1 MKIYVGFPIRLA
13 ILLQVNDQQLLAAYL
28 QGDEHAL
35 ETLVQ
40 NYYRLVI
47 ATATRATRDPN
58 LAQDIAQT
66 VFLIFA
72 RKARQLSREV
82 SLPGWFI
89 RTTQFVSRDATRKAA
104 RRSHYEAAS
113 TAEPR
118 DRNETHEVTA
128 AALLLTEAILALSP
142 KEQVCVLARF
152 YDERAIAQIAQDH
165 GISQDAVQKRVER
178 GLGKMR
184 SFFARRGFRVAGAVV
199 PGLFV
204 TAFPRGAEAQAVQ
217 AVLGGLHA
225 AKTGAIT
232 ASLLHANQLA
242 QAITRRKL
250 LSIGLKSGAALLVAS
265 AGVGAYVALH
275 QPVIPA
281 LPPFRPSSA
290 QIVGLG
296 RAWADVARQVAAF
309 MANLQAR
316 PQPANAPPPA
326 IIMTETVRIST
337 ELEALRTP
345 ATERILMADFL
356 TIELRDT
363 LHLSE
368 PQQAYVFSLFQ
379 EQLANG
385 DSLIA
390 GMQAT
395 YAAKAT
401 LADKIRSHLSLL
413 QRRRFDYTYGKDNL
427 GFLSFLA
434 VLTGN

>member
-1 MKIYVGFPIRLA
+1 
-13 ILLQVNDQQLLAAYL
+13 VNDQQLLAAYL
-28 QGDEHAL
+28 QGDERAL

-47 ATATRATRDPN
+47 ATATRATRDPH

-72 RKARQLSREV
+72 RKAHRLAREV

-89 RTTQFVSRDATRKAA
+89 RTTQFVSRDATRKAV

-118 DRNETHEVTA
+118 DPNETHEVTA

-152 YDERAIAQIAQDH
+152 YDERAIAQIAHDH
-165 GISQDAVQKRVER
+165 GISEDAVQKRVER

-184 SFFARRGFRVAGAVV
+184 SFFARRGFRVAAGIV

-204 TAFPRGAEAQAVQ
+204 AAFPRGAEAQAVQ
-217 AVLGGLHA
+217 VVLGGLHA

-232 ASLLHANQLA
+232 ASLLHANRLS

-250 LSIGLKSGAALLVAS
+250 LSIGLKSGAALLVMS
-265 AGVGAYVALH
+265 AGIGAYVVLH
-275 QPVIPA
+275 QPAIPA
-281 LPPFRPSSA
+281 LPPFRPGSP

-296 RAWADVARQVAAF
+296 RSWADVARQVAAF
-309 MANLQAR
+309 MAYMQAR
-316 PQPANAPPPA
+316 PQAANAPPPTT
-326 IIMTETVRIST
+326 IMTETVRIST

-345 ATERILMADFL
+345 ATERTLMADFL
-356 TIELRDT
+356 TIELRET

-368 PQQAYVFSLFQ
+368 RQQAYVFSLFQ

-395 YAAKAT
+395 YAAKVT

-434 VLTGN
+434 VATDGK